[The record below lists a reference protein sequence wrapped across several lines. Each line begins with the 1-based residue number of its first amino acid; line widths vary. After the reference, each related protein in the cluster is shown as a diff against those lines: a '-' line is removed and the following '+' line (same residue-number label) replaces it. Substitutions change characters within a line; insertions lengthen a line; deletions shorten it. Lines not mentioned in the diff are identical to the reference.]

1 MAESGTY
8 QDLKIGTG
16 HRDILSM
23 ALPISMAILIPQVN
37 MLCNNIFLG
46 QLSTETL
53 GDAGVTSVFYLIFAV
68 AGHGLNNAMQSVFS
82 LYAGMDDTGK
92 FKQIISQGV
101 RISIQ
106 LSLLFILFTIF
117 CAPSIFSRVAMPE
130 SYPREISFLRIRIL
144 GLPFLY
150 LFQMGNAF
158 LIASLNSRLLIIG
171 FVIEAGCNILLDY
184 LLIFGHWGMPAL
196 GFNGAAVASVIA
208 ECVGMITVFG
218 VIHFSGLSKSFGL
231 FKTWKRNSVISKQIT
246 SVAFPLMLQFIISLA
261 TWLVFFFLI
270 ETKGEQ
276 AKAISNTM
284 RNVFGLAGIFIW
296 AFSGTCNNMVSNLI
310 GQGLQHQVIPLIK
323 KITLWSFGLCL
334 VMVLALN
341 LFPGAFFNMFNQNAS
356 LAVEG
361 IPVIRVVTMGMIL
374 MSISN
379 VWLNAVTG
387 TGKTKVNLVIEI
399 VAVALYL
406 GYTYYFMKLHYI
418 NLAMAWSNEF
428 VYWSLILLMSS
439 AFILSKKWMTHS
451 DKSDQ

>member
-1 MAESGTY
+1 
-8 QDLKIGTG
+8 
-16 HRDILSM
+16 
-23 ALPISMAILIPQVN
+23 
-37 MLCNNIFLG
+37 
-46 QLSTETL
+46 
-53 GDAGVTSVFYLIFAV
+53 
-68 AGHGLNNAMQSVFS
+68 
-82 LYAGMDDTGK
+82 
-92 FKQIISQGV
+92 
-101 RISIQ
+101 
-106 LSLLFILFTIF
+106 
-117 CAPSIFSRVAMPE
+117 
-130 SYPREISFLRIRIL
+130 
-144 GLPFLY
+144 
-150 LFQMGNAF
+150 
-158 LIASLNSRLLIIG
+158 
-171 FVIEAGCNILLDY
+171 
-184 LLIFGHWGMPAL
+184 MPAL

-246 SVAFPLMLQFIISLA
+246 RVAFPLMLQFIISLA

-334 VMVLALN
+334 VMILALN
-341 LFPGAFFNMFNQNAS
+341 LFPEAFFNMFNQNAS
-356 LAVEG
+356 LALEG

-418 NLAMAWSNEF
+418 SLAMAWSNEF

-439 AFILSKKWMTHS
+439 TFILSKKWMTQS
-451 DKSDQ
+451 NKSDQ